1 MKKLSS
7 ILVIILLLL
16 NLVKG
21 QNIKSY
27 NLHFGDTVSVTDHNE
42 LKQGRWVYLGQDK
55 IESWFKDYKPNQIVE
70 EGYYKDNK
78 KTGIWIRYHTNGKI
92 QSELK
97 YVNDTIDGLAK
108 YYSKNGLLLVEGL
121 KKNKEFIGDY
131 FIYDPTGKRF
141 KKEASKKT
149 SYAILAFNGK
159 IEKSGKGIAD
169 VKIRV
174 KREEVSTHVTTSDV
188 NGNFNLNLELGFEYV
203 ISFKKE
209 SFNDYSIIVN
219 TDVGDITDTSV
230 YSLKNWVVTMSDNMA
245 TSISTDF
252 MSFLLNKP
260 SGKIYFNKKKKEF
273 TSDGVYVN
281 LFKRQLRGISKS
293 TQALLAQ
300 AAEDKKQLEIE
311 NLKMEASQKM
321 NEIYLL
327 KQSQDLIEA
336 DIKKKEA
343 EILAQKLEAEKK
355 EKDLSIAEQQRKI
368 KDLQF
373 DQQKAILE
381 KQMLQAERSA
391 KEIEHLAMLK
401 KIQELELKDKQ
412 TALTKTNEDLAESV
426 AENIKRG
433 KELDF
438 AKREKQIKENELKQ
452 KMFYFYILVGGLV
465 LVCLFAFFV
474 FRSFRQKKKA
484 NILLEQQSV
493 EILAQKSEIEQ
504 KSMLLEQKNI
514 ETEQS
519 IQYAKRI
526 QHAILPP
533 HSEIGKYLKDYF
545 ILYKSKDIV
554 SGDFYFFSDKH
565 VKSGVIHIASVDC
578 TGHGVPGAFMSVIG
592 HEKLNEAVSTSKEP
606 SQILAE
612 LNKGVKT
619 ALRQSSD
626 ASSTKDGMDLCLCS
640 LPIKMD
646 GDNINITYSGA
657 NRPLWI
663 VRDKAEEIE
672 EIKATKLAIGGFTED
687 LQEFEQHDVS
697 LKKGDTI
704 YLFSDGY
711 ADQFGGVKKKKLMT
725 GKFKD
730 LILSIQHLGM
740 ADQQNYLDTFIE
752 EWMDGL
758 EQIDDI
764 LVIGIKL

>member
-1 MKKLSS
+1 
-7 ILVIILLLL
+7 
-16 NLVKG
+16 
-21 QNIKSY
+21 
-27 NLHFGDTVSVTDHNE
+27 
-42 LKQGRWVYLGQDK
+42 
-55 IESWFKDYKPNQIVE
+55 
-70 EGYYKDNK
+70 
-78 KTGIWIRYHTNGKI
+78 
-92 QSELK
+92 
-97 YVNDTIDGLAK
+97 
-108 YYSKNGLLLVEGL
+108 
-121 KKNKEFIGDY
+121 
-131 FIYDPTGKRF
+131 
-141 KKEASKKT
+141 
-149 SYAILAFNGK
+149 
-159 IEKSGKGIAD
+159 
-169 VKIRV
+169 
-174 KREEVSTHVTTSDV
+174 
-188 NGNFNLNLELGFEYV
+188 
-203 ISFKKE
+203 
-209 SFNDYSIIVN
+209 
-219 TDVGDITDTSV
+219 
-230 YSLKNWVVTMSDNMA
+230 
-245 TSISTDF
+245 
-252 MSFLLNKP
+252 
-260 SGKIYFNKKKKEF
+260 
-273 TSDGVYVN
+273 
-281 LFKRQLRGISKS
+281 
-293 TQALLAQ
+293 
-300 AAEDKKQLEIE
+300 
-311 NLKMEASQKM
+311 
-321 NEIYLL
+321 
-327 KQSQDLIEA
+327 
-336 DIKKKEA
+336 
-343 EILAQKLEAEKK
+343 
-355 EKDLSIAEQQRKI
+355 
-368 KDLQF
+368 
-373 DQQKAILE
+373 
-381 KQMLQAERSA
+381 
-391 KEIEHLAMLK
+391 
-401 KIQELELKDKQ
+401 
-412 TALTKTNEDLAESV
+412 
-426 AENIKRG
+426 
-433 KELDF
+433 
-438 AKREKQIKENELKQ
+438 
-452 KMFYFYILVGGLV
+452 
-465 LVCLFAFFV
+465 LFAFFV

-565 VKSGVIHIASVDC
+565 SKDGLIHIASVDC

-626 ASSTKDGMDLCLCS
+626 AASTKDGMDLCLCS

>member
-7 ILVIILLLL
+7 ILVIILLLS
-16 NLVKG
+16 NLVRG

-27 NLHFGDTVSVTDHNE
+27 NLHFGDTVSVIDDND

-97 YVNDTIDGLAK
+97 YINDTIDGLAK
-108 YYSKNGLLLVEGL
+108 YYDKNGLLIVEGI
-121 KKNKEFIGDY
+121 KKDKEFVGDY
-131 FIYDPTGKRF
+131 FIYDSSGKRF
-141 KKEASKKT
+141 KKEASRKNN
-149 SYAILAFNGK
+149 YAMLVFNGK
-159 IEKSGKGIAD
+159 AEKSGKGIPD

-174 KREEVSTHVTTSDV
+174 KREEVSTHVTTADA

-209 SFNDYSIIVN
+209 NFNDYTIIVN
-219 TDVGDITDTSV
+219 TDVGEITDTTV
-230 YSLKNWVVTMSDNMA
+230 YTLKNWKVNMSDNMA

-273 TSDGVYVN
+273 TSDGIYIN

-311 NLKMEASQKM
+311 NLKMEAAQKM

-336 DIKKKEA
+336 EIKKKEA
-343 EILAQKLEAEKK
+343 EILAQKLEKEKN
-355 EKDLSIAEQQRKI
+355 EKDLSIAQQEQKI
-368 KDLQF
+368 KDLKF

-401 KIQELELKDKQ
+401 KIQELELKEKQ

-438 AKREKQIKENELKQ
+438 AKREKQIKEQELKQ
-452 KMFYFYILVGGLV
+452 KMFYFYILVGGLF

-504 KSMLLEQKNI
+504 KSLLLEQKNL

-533 HSEIGKYLKDYF
+533 HSEIEKYLKDYF

-565 VKSGVIHIASVDC
+565 SKDGLIHIASVDC

-592 HEKLNEAVSTSKEP
+592 HEKLNDAVSVSKEP

-619 ALRQSSD
+619 ALRQS
-626 ASSTKDGMDLCLCS
+626 AESTSTRDGMDLCLCS
-640 LPIKMD
+640 LPAKMEGETID
-646 GDNINITYSGA
+646 ISYSGA

-663 VRDKAEEIE
+663 VRDKSEEIE

-752 EWMDGL
+752 EWMGGL